1 MSNKPIISNI
11 SIFFTLEGWAIWG
24 LCSSVFV
31 QRITLWFPNWRPQGP
46 AAALEGLLTSPET
59 SSLTKHRRTKIH
71 CAWLP
76 YKNGIMK
83 WAKLRPKMVPS
94 LCRGSFQIAP
104 LGGGGFWGVLIG
116 ESRGKQR
123 YYTYIK
129 IISRIIG
136 RWYDEISDVGFQSLQ
151 CQPPRLQ
158 GTLKQKLKR

>member
-1 MSNKPIISNI
+1 MAREKSTSSGLFTAKFMSNKPIISNI
-11 SIFFTLEGWAIWG
+11 SIFFFTLEGWAIWG

-104 LGGGGFWGVLIG
+104 LGGGGS
-116 ESRGKQR
+116 EASRLGNQEGNKD
-123 YYTYIK
+123 TIH
-129 IISRIIG
+129 I
-136 RWYDEISDVGFQSLQ
+136 
-151 CQPPRLQ
+151 
-158 GTLKQKLKR
+158 LKS

>member
-1 MSNKPIISNI
+1 MAREKSTSSGLFTAKFMSNKPIISNI

-104 LGGGGFWGVLIG
+104 LGGVSEASWLGNQEGNKDTIH
-116 ESRGKQR
+116 
-123 YYTYIK
+123 I
-129 IISRIIG
+129 
-136 RWYDEISDVGFQSLQ
+136 
-151 CQPPRLQ
+151 
-158 GTLKQKLKR
+158 LKS

>member
-1 MSNKPIISNI
+1 MAREKSTSSGLFTAKFTSNKPIISNI

-104 LGGGGFWGVLIG
+104 LGGGVSEASWLGNQEGNKDTIH
-116 ESRGKQR
+116 
-123 YYTYIK
+123 I
-129 IISRIIG
+129 
-136 RWYDEISDVGFQSLQ
+136 
-151 CQPPRLQ
+151 
-158 GTLKQKLKR
+158 LKS

>member
-1 MSNKPIISNI
+1 MAREKSTSSGLFTAKFMSNKPIISNI

-46 AAALEGLLTSPET
+46 AAALKGLLTSPET

-104 LGGGGFWGVLIG
+104 LGGGVSEASWLGNQEGNKDTIH
-116 ESRGKQR
+116 
-123 YYTYIK
+123 I
-129 IISRIIG
+129 
-136 RWYDEISDVGFQSLQ
+136 
-151 CQPPRLQ
+151 
-158 GTLKQKLKR
+158 LKS